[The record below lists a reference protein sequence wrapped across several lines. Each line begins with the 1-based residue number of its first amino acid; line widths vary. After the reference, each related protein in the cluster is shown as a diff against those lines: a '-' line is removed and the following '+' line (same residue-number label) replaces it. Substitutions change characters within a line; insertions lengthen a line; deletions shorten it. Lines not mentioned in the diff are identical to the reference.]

1 MLPVPKFLQKNQND
15 NKNLDQ
21 NQIWRPMNINMN
33 NFQRPIQRS
42 SIHGNFN
49 NHGNKRKCNQDSNN
63 IQCCD
68 FDDCRFRTANKDEML
83 IHKKINHFQICK
95 RFNDGF
101 LMDSPEEISKWRAER
116 RSKFPRLSNII
127 NNDDGDG
134 DDHGQKSSHPY
145 RIHNQNYRSNN
156 FRDRR
161 KFQRHSFS
169 SLQKNHSKNRPHNQI
184 QRNPSKNERKNHIP
198 STLSKISLPTSEPC
212 SSSSSSLNLL
222 SGYASSSSSEHSDSD
237 ELKQNEHHTLISSM
251 IDEIIDKVEKTHV
264 IQNKNK
270 NQNGNKTISNNNKK
284 RTPKLYRQSILQY
297 SNLNLFQKL
306 MLQDVRKVKSE
317 LLQTLKLLV
326 DTNFLETK

>member
-1 MLPVPKFLQKNQND
+1 
-15 NKNLDQ
+15 
-21 NQIWRPMNINMN
+21 
-33 NFQRPIQRS
+33 
-42 SIHGNFN
+42 
-49 NHGNKRKCNQDSNN
+49 
-63 IQCCD
+63 
-68 FDDCRFRTANKDEML
+68 ML